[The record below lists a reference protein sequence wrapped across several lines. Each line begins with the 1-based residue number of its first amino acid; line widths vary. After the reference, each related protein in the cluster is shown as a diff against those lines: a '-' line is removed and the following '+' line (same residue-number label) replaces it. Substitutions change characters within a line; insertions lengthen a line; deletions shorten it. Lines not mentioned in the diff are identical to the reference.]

1 MSKQPTRPDVTLEQR
16 VSALEALVSILLR
29 DQPPERLE
37 YLRRGIVGVL
47 SMKPQPEGKAAM
59 LDYLDFLLD
68 QAQRL
73 SSGPQPPDS
82 AERE

>member
-1 MSKQPTRPDVTLEQR
+1 MPQQPTRPDVTLEQR

-29 DQPPERLE
+29 DLPQERLE
-37 YLRRGIVGVL
+37 FLRRGIVGVL
-47 SMKPQPEGKAAM
+47 GMKPQPEGKAAM

-73 SSGPQPPDS
+73 AAPPPSQDTEQP
-82 AERE
+82 